1 MEKDPS
7 TSRDDPETQV
17 FKSEETGDARFG
29 FCCYCFGLV
38 WLLLFVYLKTV
49 HQSFSF
55 PTKFFDSTLECALQL
70 SIFLR
75 KIIDN
80 NIFSFLSSLGSLCS
94 FLAPKENTL
103 HQLYLYYLL
112 QRFWPK
118 FCKVH
123 ELRVGMI
130 SAAINPKQPS
140 PSDTTGFQSPQ
151 RM

>member
-1 MEKDPS
+1 MYLALSFFTKSIVSPINGDQFYTNVELVERDPS

-17 FKSEETGDARFG
+17 FKSEETGHARFG
-29 FCCYCFGLV
+29 FCCCYCFGLV
-38 WLLLFVYLKTV
+38 WLLLFVYFKTA

-94 FLAPKENTL
+94 FLAPQKYFAPTVP
-103 HQLYLYYLL
+103 LL
-112 QRFWPK
+112 FTS
-118 FCKVH
+118 KVLA
-123 ELRVGMI
+123 EIL
-130 SAAINPKQPS
+130 
-140 PSDTTGFQSPQ
+140 QSV
-151 RM
+151 